1 MSFIVSPSP
10 HLHSKENTTT
20 IMGDVIIALIPA
32 AIASTYFFGLA
43 ALSTILV
50 SIVAAVLTEL
60 LLQLLFGKKILISD
74 LSSVVTGLLLA
85 LTLPPAVP
93 IWAVALASVFSIAVA
108 KEFFGGIGCNIF
120 NPALV
125 GRAFLL
131 ASYPVMM
138 TTWKQPFDAISSATP
153 LGLLQKAA
161 ETGSIAADFFQSIPV
176 SDLFWGN
183 IAGSLGETSAFCLL
197 LGAAYLIYKRVIGIT
212 IPLAYIGSFALLT
225 ILTGQP
231 VIWHLFAG
239 GLLLGAFYMATDYS
253 TSPMT
258 FWGQLVFGLGCGI
271 FTFIIRFYGGYPEG
285 VCYAILLMN
294 ITVPLLDKIGVR
306 K

>member
-1 MSFIVSPSP
+1 MPFVVSPSP
-10 HLHSKENTTT
+10 HLHKKENTTS

-32 AIASTYFFGLA
+32 SIASTYFFGLS

-50 SIVAAVLTEL
+50 SILAAVLSEL
-60 LLQLLFGKKILISD
+60 VTQIIFKKKILIFD
-74 LSSVVTGLLLA
+74 LSAVVTGLLLA
-85 LTLPPAVP
+85 LTLPPNIP
-93 IWAVALASVFSIAVA
+93 LWAVALASVFSIVVA

-120 NPALV
+120 NPALI

-138 TTWKQPFDAISSATP
+138 TTWTKPFDAVTGPTP
-153 LGLLQKAA
+153 LGLLQKASEA
-161 ETGSIAADFFQSIPV
+161 GTLASSFFESIPLT
-176 SDLFWGN
+176 DLFWGN

-197 LGAAYLIYKRVIGIT
+197 LGAAYLLYKRVIGIT
-212 IPLAYIGSFALLT
+212 IPASYIITFALLT
-225 ILTGQP
+225 LISGQP
-231 VIWHLFAG
+231 VVWHLFAG
-239 GLLLGAFYMATDYS
+239 GLILGAFFMATDYA

-258 FWGQLVFGLGCGI
+258 FWGQIIFGIGI
-271 FTFIIRFYGGYPEG
+271 GVFTFIIRFYGGYPEG

-294 ITVPLLDKIGVR
+294 ITVPLLDRIGAR